1 MAARPLRVWAGSTT
15 PITIDFNPFHVDTTL
30 FGTHGPIYEP
40 LFFFNQLSA
49 DPPTPMIG
57 ESYAYSTDGKEV
69 TIKLKAGLKWNDG
82 QPLTADDVV
91 FTLGYGRNNTDHLLK
106 ATNGQLQDRTVDL
119 LERVA
124 LGAAYLNRRP
134 HELSVGQRQRV
145 AIARALAPGARIII
159 ADEPVSMLDVSIR
172 VGVLN
177 LLADLQ
183 RADGLGVLY
192 ITHDLATARH
202 FSDDIIVMLRGEIVE
217 RGPADEVILDPQHP
231 YTASLREAAADPE
244 RLGRLRDGVRAEH
257 AGRPR

>member
-1 MAARPLRVWAGSTT
+1 MQRGQPHSHSPSPGVRHPAPPAPLPAARRLQPWRARPLRVWVGSTT

-30 FGTHGPIYEP
+30 FGTYGPIYEP

-106 ATNGQLQDRTVDL
+106 ATKGQLQDR
-119 LERVA
+119 
-124 LGAAYLNRRP
+124 
-134 HELSVGQRQRV
+134 
-145 AIARALAPGARIII
+145 
-159 ADEPVSMLDVSIR
+159 
-172 VGVLN
+172 
-177 LLADLQ
+177 
-183 RADGLGVLY
+183 
-192 ITHDLATARH
+192 THDLATARH
-202 FSDDIIVMLRGEIVE
+202 FSDEIMVMLRGEIVE

-244 RLGRLRDGVRAEH
+244 RLGRLRDEVRAEH